1 MKMNIKSESGQGLLE
16 ILLVIAIIA
25 IVAIVV
31 GNWLGVSASDLA
43 DTLDGCKQLANA
55 C

>member
-1 MKMNIKSESGQGLLE
+1 MKTENGQGLLE

-25 IVAIVV
+25 IIAIVV
-31 GNWLGVSASDLA
+31 GNALGLNMSTLA
-43 DTLDGCKQLANA
+43 DAADGCKQLANA